1 MSTGGETEERRAI
14 AAKTGH
20 RDLRAMRR
28 QTKNGGKLVC
38 QDFLKF
44 GGERRPEKGT
54 KNGGR
59 TQNRTGD
66 TGIFSPLLYRLSYP
80 ATFNP
85 YNKHRRVDI
94 TVK

>member
-1 MSTGGETEERRAI
+1 MVASLSAEASAEAEPRHRKAVCVSTAGEAEERRAI

-44 GGERRPEKGT
+44 GGDAARKR
-54 KNGGR
+54 
-59 TQNRTGD
+59 
-66 TGIFSPLLYRLSYP
+66 
-80 ATFNP
+80 A
-85 YNKHRRVDI
+85 
-94 TVK
+94 